1 MRYLSALMKDRMNSQ
16 EGSLIR
22 FAWGKVLAT
31 CVVLAVGAARCLS
44 QTVEVK
50 TNVGA
55 IALSNVVK
63 PAGGGPMVPETT
75 TLVARLPTGPPLIVV
90 GFAGGFV
97 RSTSTV
103 HGEVGLAADLRAKY
117 GATIHAEVFENHHG
131 DQAYR
136 EILRLAGL
144 PDRALSFAGASSSAD
159 VALAAKKKAVRIILY
174 GHSWG
179 ASEAVA
185 TARRL
190 EQDGVPVLLVAE
202 VDRVA
207 KPGEDDNVIPANVA
221 QAINFYQVDGILHG
235 RQRIEAADP
244 AATTIL
250 GNIRFSYKDKS
261 VPCLGYPWYTRLLTK
276 PHIEIENDPRVW
288 KEVEALI
295 VAKAAPR

>member
-44 QTVEVK
+44 QTVEV
-50 TNVGA
+50 NVGA

-103 HGEVGLAADLRAKY
+103 HGEVGLAAGLRAKF
-117 GATIHAEVFENHHG
+117 GATNHAEVFENHHG

-144 PDRALSFAGASSSAD
+144 PDRALSFAGASS
-159 VALAAKKKAVRIILY
+159 
-174 GHSWG
+174 
-179 ASEAVA
+179 
-185 TARRL
+185 
-190 EQDGVPVLLVAE
+190 
-202 VDRVA
+202 
-207 KPGEDDNVIPANVA
+207 
-221 QAINFYQVDGILHG
+221 
-235 RQRIEAADP
+235 
-244 AATTIL
+244 
-250 GNIRFSYKDKS
+250 
-261 VPCLGYPWYTRLLTK
+261 
-276 PHIEIENDPRVW
+276 
-288 KEVEALI
+288 
-295 VAKAAPR
+295 